1 MSEHSVSGWHDS
13 MAGKNPTMRIG
24 GSPPTNVWDATT
36 PAVVPDAQQ
45 ATTPANPTDQIAAVS
60 AYDWGYDDS
69 DGTDETCF
77 VLGRKTDRG
86 FEILAQVY
94 GDGGKHLA
102 AYIERLEAEYPCK
115 GVMDCA
121 RCEHRI
127 PPDDCSVLI
136 INARH
141 KAERDALL
149 AEHEAVGEGYGDE
162 TADVGCDCLSCRIIR
177 AYDNAERVIRAANS

>member
-1 MSEHSVSGWHDS
+1 VQ
-13 MAGKNPTMRIG
+13 
-24 GSPPTNVWDATT
+24 
-36 PAVVPDAQQ
+36 DAQQ

-149 AEHEAVGEGYGDE
+149 AEHEAITMMLPLCGLDWKEE
-162 TADVGCDCLSCRIIR
+162 GCDDPCDVCSLPPVH
-177 AYDNAERVIRAANS
+177 AAHDNAERVIHGD